1 LSQPAARELLRS
13 LEGASREAKWAGLCF
28 LAGQSVG
35 IDEQELTGAI
45 RRAQLLLAAGGDPRR
60 APELHGRATTAV
72 AADLDLPHRRAQL
85 RAGLERLQEDVA
97 GLQKTGEAL
106 RLLLRDGDLAWQCFA
121 MAQLAAELAEES
133 PPNG

>member
-1 LSQPAARELLRS
+1 LSQPTARELLRS
-13 LEGASREAKWAGLCF
+13 LEGAAPEEQCAALCF
-28 LAGQSVG
+28 LAGQSVE

-72 AADLDLPHRRAQL
+72 AADLDLPHRREQL
-85 RAGLERLQEDVA
+85 RAGLGRLQDDVT
-97 GLQKTGEAL
+97 GLHTTGEAL

-121 MAQLAAELAEES
+121 MALLAAELAEES
-133 PPNG
+133 LPNG